1 MQQTTGCKINVSQ
14 PNGRDVERPIGLVGS
29 RGAIEAAKRAIM
41 DKVHAVVCSS
51 IFFLFPFAFAFFSL
65 SLSPNQPH
73 PSNLS
78 NPLTNR

>member
-14 PNGRDVERPIGLVGS
+14 PNGRDVERPIGLVGT

-51 IFFLFPFAFAFFSL
+51 IFLVPPLPSPSFP
-65 SLSPNQPH
+65 SPFP
-73 PSNLS
+73 P
-78 NPLTNR
+78 TNAIPQTSQIP

>member
-51 IFFLFPFAFAFFSL
+51 IFFGSPLPSPSF
-65 SLSPNQPH
+65 LSPFP
-73 PSNLS
+73 PT
-78 NPLTNR
+78 NPIPQTSQTP